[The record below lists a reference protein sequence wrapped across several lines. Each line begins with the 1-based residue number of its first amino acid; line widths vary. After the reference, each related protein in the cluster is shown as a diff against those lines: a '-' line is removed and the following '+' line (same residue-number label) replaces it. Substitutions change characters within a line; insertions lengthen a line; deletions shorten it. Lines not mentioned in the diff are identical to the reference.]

1 MNAKEIL
8 TLAGIAAAGIGA
20 FALSR
25 GQEPIRVIRQAIP
38 TTGQLRATLPGNQTD
53 APGPAPGAGEPV
65 TPDPSNNPLVDEPT
79 SNTDTITTQPGEE
92 TAALPQMP
100 NNLEDANTVTDPLTG
115 TQVSVEDTINTEVGE
130 ETAAIPQ
137 SVDPEPESAFGDGVY
152 DASEDDYDDYYDDD
166 NDSFDGFEDDD
177 ATDFETSG
185 GDTINDYGG
194 ASVL

>member
-1 MNAKEIL
+1 MNAKEII

-20 FALSR
+20 VALSR

-38 TTGQLRATLPGNQTD
+38 TPGQLRQTLPGNQTD
-53 APGPAPGAGEPV
+53 APDPDAGEPV
-65 TPDPSNNPLVDEPT
+65 TPDPSNNPLVEEPT
-79 SNTDTITTQPGEE
+79 SDTDTVMTDAGEE
-92 TAALPQMP
+92 TAALPQLP
-100 NNLEDANTVTDPLTG
+100 NNFEDANTVTDPDTG

-137 SVDPEPESAFGDGVY
+137 SVDPEPESAFPGVY
-152 DASEDDYDDYYDDD
+152 DASEDDHNDYYDDD
-166 NDSFDGFEDDD
+166 DSFDGFEDDD

-185 GDTINDYGG
+185 GHTINDYGG